1 LPVAAAASLLLLLSC
16 DKTQTL
22 TPNDNSQSDI
32 VRLNISA
39 VPSIQNPE
47 AWLAAETLKL
57 AQQPSSEPQ
66 TPKPSVA
73 ESAIVG
79 RVQRVGQKA
88 HGLVPWQGAY
98 ILLDSESGALMALDL
113 TGAAAGKG
121 FNLHKLW
128 QAAEPG
134 V

>member
-1 LPVAAAASLLLLLSC
+1 MSVFHCSL
-16 DKTQTL
+16 
-22 TPNDNSQSDI
+22 QSDI

-39 VPSIQNPE
+39 VPPIQNPE
-47 AWLAAETLKL
+47 AWLAAETLNL
-57 AQQPSSEPQ
+57 ASGQPPNPTQSD
-66 TPKPSVA
+66 A
-73 ESAIVG
+73 DSAIVG

-98 ILLDSESGALMALDL
+98 VLLDSESGALMALDL

-128 QAAEPG
+128 QAPEQG

>member
-1 LPVAAAASLLLLLSC
+1 MSAVAS
-16 DKTQTL
+16 K
-22 TPNDNSQSDI
+22 PQSDI

-39 VPSIQNPE
+39 VPPIQNPE
-47 AWLAAETLKL
+47 AWLAAETLNL
-57 AQQPSSEPQ
+57 ASGQPLNPT
-66 TPKPSVA
+66 TPTDA
-73 ESAIVG
+73 DSAVIG

-113 TGAAAGKG
+113 TGAAAGRG
-121 FNLHKLW
+121 FHLHKLW
-128 QAAEPG
+128 QAPEAG

>member
-1 LPVAAAASLLLLLSC
+1 
-16 DKTQTL
+16 
-22 TPNDNSQSDI
+22 
-32 VRLNISA
+32 VRLNVSA
-39 VPSIQNPE
+39 VPPIQNPE

-57 AQQPSSEPQ
+57 ASGQNPTQNP
-66 TPKPSVA
+66 TPA
-73 ESAIVG
+73 DADSAIVG

-128 QAAEPG
+128 HAPEPG